1 MTSYNRATLLAGV
14 VVAVVVGG
22 ILSYFAS
29 ANPDGLEKFQED
41 LGAAQPVHEG
51 VEAPPLAFREY
62 NLKWLGEGF
71 WANAAGGVIGSLA
84 VMGILLGIG
93 RLVRRRRAAT
103 AGQESQAPGS

>member
-29 ANPDGLEKFQED
+29 TNPDGLEKFQED
-41 LGAAQPVHEG
+41 VGAAQPVHEG

-71 WANAAGGVIGSLA
+71 WANAAGGVIGSLV
-84 VMGILLGIG
+84 VMGTLLGIG
-93 RLVRRRRAAT
+93 WVLRRGRAAR
-103 AGQESQAPGS
+103 AGM

>member
-14 VVAVVVGG
+14 AVAVIVGG

-41 LGAAQPVHEG
+41 MGAARPVHEG

-62 NLKWLGEGF
+62 NLKWLGDGF
-71 WANAAGGVIGSLA
+71 WANAAGGVIGSLV
-84 VMGILLGIG
+84 VMGVLLGLG
-93 RLVRRRRAAT
+93 CVLRRRGRPSCRT
-103 AGQESQAPGS
+103 TPSPPRD